1 MLRKRVITVLT
12 FNEGVLFRT
21 KLFRPDY
28 RYTLNFVDA
37 WSVDEIVVLD
47 VTRAGG
53 EKTRDDFLG
62 VIQGFSK
69 RCFVPLAAGGG
80 LRDMDDVDR
89 YMGAGA
95 DKIVVN
101 TGAIKNP
108 DLIGEIAGVYGSQC
122 VILSIDVQEHEHG
135 HYEVY
140 SHFGRQPTGV
150 DPISWAKQGES
161 LGAGEVL
168 VTPIKYDGWLQGYD
182 LTLCRSISDS
192 VSVPTLILGGA
203 GNWNHFVD
211 GFKKGHAS
219 GVCTQ
224 NIYHFTESSMRSA
237 KSALSKAGL
246 PVRHERR
253 FDNMDTASIR

>member
-101 TGAIKNP
+101 TGAIERPEFITDVAKR
-108 DLIGEIAGVYGSQC
+108 YGSQC
-122 VILSIDVQEHEHG
+122 VVVSIDARQREG
-135 HYEVY
+135 GAYEVF
-140 SHFGRQPTGV
+140 SHLGSIPTGLSPA
-150 DPISWAKQGES
+150 DWAMQAQE

-168 VTPIKYDGWLQGYD
+168 ITSIDRDGWLQGYD
-182 LTLCRSISDS
+182 LELIGEVVDA
-192 VSVPTLILGGA
+192 VSFPVLALGGA
-203 GNWNHFVD
+203 GTWDHLVEGFRAGAD
-211 GFKKGHAS
+211 GA
-219 GVCTQ
+219 CTQ
-224 NIYHFTESSMRSA
+224 NIYHFTERSILSA
-237 KSALSKAGL
+237 KAHLKAAGL
-246 PVRHERR
+246 LVRE
-253 FDNMDTASIR
+253 